1 MKVLVAQVFQETN
14 CFNPIRTELSDFSL
28 MEGEEIRVEMT
39 DRGTILGGI
48 LTECGVQG
56 LEVLPAIAAMA
67 PSGGPVSDAAFELFS
82 RKIMQAA
89 TRGGFDFI
97 ALDLHGAMMTESV
110 SDPEGEILTRLR
122 NTVGQE
128 TLIGVGLDLH
138 AHLTERMIKEADV
151 LVPCKKNPH
160 SDLRETGSEVVR
172 LLLRSHEAG
181 RKPQKTF
188 LRVPMLLQG
197 NTETHAGPLAEA
209 HRSLVAWK
217 AEHDTAL
224 DASLC
229 NCQPFLDA
237 ENMGQV
243 LLLSELEDSGTAES
257 LACEVGLR
265 LWRRRDEFVNRFPP
279 LEQVLERVRTDAARR
294 PFVVSDYGDRTNAG
308 APGDSTVV
316 LRSLLERFSDIK
328 AAVPLTD
335 PWAVEA
341 AARAGVGAPV
351 SLALGARFTIG
362 LFEPCRFSGT
372 VKRISDGRFRMKG
385 PMMAGQIADCGKTVV
400 LEKQNLSLVIT
411 SRPARTQDTG
421 FYESLGL
428 KVAEFDAVFVKS
440 GNHFQ
445 LSYDGVATP
454 LKAATPGLGAY
465 CADRM
470 PPVSRPPL
478 FPERNAPTFT
488 PRPRIIPGRPLAPA
502 VASEPIALSS

>member
-1 MKVLVAQVFQETN
+1 MAA
-14 CFNPIRTELSDFSL
+14 
-28 MEGEEIRVEMT
+28 
-39 DRGTILGGI
+39 RGTILGGI
-48 LTECGVQG
+48 LTECRSQG
-56 LEVLPAIAAMA
+56 LEVLPTIAAMA
-67 PSGGPVSDAAFELFS
+67 PSGGPVSEAAFELFS
-82 RKIMQAA
+82 KKIMQAA
-89 TRGGFDFI
+89 TQGGFDFI
-97 ALDLHGAMMTESV
+97 ALDLHGAMVTESC

-122 NTVGQE
+122 KSVGQG
-128 TLIGVGLDLH
+128 TLIGAGLDLH
-138 AHLTERMIKEADV
+138 ARLTERMIEEADV

-172 LLLRSHEAG
+172 LLLRCHESG
-181 RKPQKTF
+181 RRPQKTL
-188 LRVPMLLQG
+188 LRIPMLLQG

-209 HRSLVAWK
+209 HRYLAAWR
-217 AEHDTAL
+217 AEHGTAL

-243 LLLSELEDSGTAES
+243 LLFSELEDSGTAES
-257 LACEVGLR
+257 LAREVGLR
-265 LWRRRDEFVNRFPP
+265 LWSRRDEFTNQFPP
-279 LEQVLERVRTDAARR
+279 LGQVLERVRTDAARR

-316 LRSLLERFSDIK
+316 LRSLLEGFSGIK

-341 AARAGVGAPV
+341 AARAGVGARV
-351 SLALGARFTIG
+351 SLALGASFTTG
-362 LFEPCRFSGT
+362 LFEPYGFSGT
-372 VKRISDGRFRMKG
+372 VRQISDGRFRIKG
-385 PMMAGQIADCGKTVV
+385 PMMAGQVADSGKTVV

-428 KVAEFDAVFVKS
+428 KIAEFDVVFVKS

-445 LSYDGVATP
+445 LSYEGVATA
-454 LKAATPGLGAY
+454 LKADTPGLGAY
-465 CADRM
+465 RADRM
-470 PPVSRPPL
+470 PPVSRAPL

-488 PRPRIIPGRPLAPA
+488 PHPRTIPGRLLG
-502 VASEPIALSS
+502 VRGSI